1 MKNTIFTAFIIFTF
15 TYKPVYAAFDFFT
28 DCGVPEQNT
37 LNCADADD
45 DEITCQKIAGCYY
58 NEDVGD
64 CLLAPIGTYT
74 TGKPEDLHGQ
84 QYLTCNIKP
93 NAASFTG
100 YLDGIS
106 FQGGMPTNT
115 CPWQITCAKEEYWNK
130 TKLKCEPCTSVTGY
144 MAKSNNSTKIIYGCT
159 LQYTDDNDFWDRCT
173 PEPFS
178 VTLNP
183 SSPYRDDL
191 AEFDI
196 YVKFN
201 SSDTTQDGGFSNS
214 ATASSWSKQPGQSLI
229 LPRPNLEWWN
239 KPNGDTEYG
248 FLGYKEGTV
257 QYITGTG
264 NLAPEV
270 SITDFSSN
278 MELTGVWQNVYY
290 DVIYYTAD
298 GTEYGDRQRKIN
310 IDTKKLPDG
319 NDALAYSTG
328 PSMDGKV
335 FSGWT
340 CNLPSTCKPQSGQRN
355 CEKTCTVLIINK
367 NTSVPPPSS
376 GKYEALYTDASLI
389 HTNSVHLYP
398 RYTDCPAGYYCKNG
412 EQKACPAGTTSD
424 EGAKTAEDCYVPTG
438 ATFTDSNGSF
448 SLGELG
454 ATGDIFYAQ

>member
-58 NEDVGD
+58 NEDVGA

-84 QYLTCNIKP
+84 QYLTCNLKP

-115 CPWQITCAKEEYWNK
+115 CPWQITCAKEEYWKK

-159 LQYTDDNDFWDRCT
+159 LQYTDDDDFWDRCI

-183 SSPYRDDL
+183 NKDNF
-191 AEFDI
+191 ETFNI
-196 YVKFN
+196 YVKYN

-214 ATASSWSKQPGQSLI
+214 ATASSWSAQPGQTLI
-229 LPRPNLEWWN
+229 LPGPNLEWWN
-239 KPNGDTEYG
+239 KPHGDTEYG
-248 FLGYKEGTV
+248 FLGYKEGKT
-257 QYITGTG
+257 QYITGAG
-264 NLAPEV
+264 NLAKNG
-270 SITDFSSN
+270 SLAITIDNFLPD
-278 MELTGVWQNVYY
+278 MELTGVWQDVYY
-290 DVIYYTAD
+290 DVVY
-298 GTEYGDRQRKIN
+298 IN
-310 IDTKKLPDG
+310 EQGEQFPDMKKNINLSNGSKTDLSEF
-319 NDALAYSTG
+319 AV
-328 PSMDGKV
+328 DGKL
-335 FSGWT
+335 FSHWT
-340 CNLPSTCKPQSGQRN
+340 CLEGCDEAAINLGYPIPKPAEDNGN
-355 CEKTCTVLIINK
+355 GYNYI
-367 NTSVPPPSS
+367 
-376 GKYEALYTDASLI
+376 YTEG
-389 HTNSVHLYP
+389 NSPKATMKLGP
-398 RYTDCPAGYYCKNG
+398 EYTDCPAGYYCVNNK
-412 EQKACPAGTTSD
+412 EESCPGGTTSE
-424 EGAKTAEDCYVPTG
+424 EGATAITDCFMPSKGASNSTLFEDNFG
-438 ATFTDSNGSF
+438 DF
-448 SLGELG
+448 SLDKI
-454 ATGDIFYAQ
+454 TNNDIPYKQ